1 MAFDRKAFGM
11 NSGITFTK
19 IADRV
24 EVSFDLKGKQVRGP
38 RRCLSNSELGPAAR
52 GWFSRRG
59 KLPNMS
65 SFAISAITFSLVFGG
80 ALLGTSISAR
90 LPRHHFNA
98 DTKDVVRLGMGLV
111 GTIVAITLG
120 LLIGSAYSY
129 FNNQTD
135 ELVHVSADVA
145 ALGRLLR
152 HYGPEANG
160 VHEALR
166 TVVEQALENTWPQQ
180 RAKKSKFSPE
190 GTPLEVVYDQLR
202 SLMPKD
208 DEHRMMKS
216 EALSLLKSL
225 AQMRWLILEQ
235 TSTTVLRPL
244 LFVMIF
250 SLTAIF
256 VSWGLFSPLNATT
269 GTTFFV
275 AALCVSGAIFLILEL
290 YSPYSGLLRLSS
302 ASLRLAYES
311 LRQ

>member
-1 MAFDRKAFGM
+1 
-11 NSGITFTK
+11 
-19 IADRV
+19 
-24 EVSFDLKGKQVRGP
+24 
-38 RRCLSNSELGPAAR
+38 
-52 GWFSRRG
+52 
-59 KLPNMS
+59 MS
-65 SFAISAITFSLVFGG
+65 SIGISAITFALVFGG
-80 ALLGTSISAR
+80 ALLGTFIGAR
-90 LPRHHFNA
+90 LPKHHLNA

-111 GTIVAITLG
+111 GTIVAIALG

-135 ELVHVSADVA
+135 ELVHASADVA

-166 TVVEQALENTWPQQ
+166 MAVDQVSENMWQQQQAE
-180 RAKKSKFSPE
+180 KSKFSPE
-190 GTPLEVVYDQLR
+190 AAPLEVVYEQLR
-202 SLMPKD
+202 SLIPKD

-250 SLTAIF
+250 CLTAIF

-275 AALCVSGAIFLILEL
+275 AALCVSGAILLVLEL

-302 ASLRLAYES
+302 APLRLAYES
-311 LRQ
+311 LTR